1 MKRTFVILLFL
12 FLLVLSPI
20 ILSRFGNQP
29 IHAQP
34 SDYPT
39 NFVPVYLNLN
49 ESKSITVYLWNGL
62 IMERWIVINQSGL
75 ARFTPGI
82 LVILES
88 QYPFTINGT
97 PAWYGNGTAN
107 PFYFYEFRANTSMT
121 LNIDFLP
128 KPLPNTP
135 VGYVNLDS
143 STPVPANSSF
153 SDIPTKPAYVI
164 NAASNAIIGVV
175 NTSENN
181 SMPSSD
187 LSTGQPLIF
196 LGILGIIIVLIFVAL
211 LTIRN
216 N

>member
-1 MKRTFVILLFL
+1 MKRIFVILLFL
-12 FLLVLSPI
+12 FLIALSPI
-20 ILSRFGNQP
+20 IMSRLGNQP

-97 PAWYGNGTAN
+97 PAWYANATAD

-164 NAASNAIIGVV
+164 NAENISNNIDTP
-175 NTSENN
+175 NTG
-181 SMPSSD
+181 SS
-187 LSTGQPLIF
+187 SGQFFIF
-196 LGILGIIIVLIFVAL
+196 LGILGIIIVSIFTILLISSKK
-211 LTIRN
+211 
-216 N
+216 